1 MLPMLIRLRNV
12 RPPPP
17 PPLWAIA
24 PDYEAK
30 NIYASNYGVWL
41 IKWSYF
47 KYLKHFPLCYI
58 TTECYEKE
66 RLTL

>member
-1 MLPMLIRLRNV
+1 MLPMSVRLRNV
-12 RPPPP
+12 FFPS
-17 PPLWAIA
+17 LLAIA
-24 PDYEAK
+24 PGYEAE
-30 NIYASNYGVWL
+30 NIYTSNYGVWL

-58 TTECYEKE
+58 TTECYVKE